1 MSHSNNMPRG
11 ETDRLGPGARQR
23 LAKRF
28 APAALSPI
36 FLGFFLLSWEGLTR
50 KSQFNPAG
58 KTEDELTLL
67 EFNGDIVRD
76 EAGHFIN
83 NPDKVQG
90 FVGPAKV
97 YQKAA
102 QELGEAWVK
111 KGTNDHGIGYLV
123 LYTVTRF
130 AAGFVAA
137 SIVAVLLGVAVGLS
151 PLLFKALNPIIQILK
166 PISPLAWMPL
176 LLYSVQ
182 DPAWT
187 ATLVVFMAALWPT
200 VANTAFGVS
209 SIREDDLRVASL
221 LELGWLRR
229 LVKVVL
235 PGAAP
240 AIVAGLRISFGSALV
255 AVVPAEML
263 LGELGVG
270 YLTWIEWNNLDI
282 SGVIFAILVVGV
294 VGLLL
299 DALFTVLSRS
309 VTYPE

>member
-1 MSHSNNMPRG
+1 
-11 ETDRLGPGARQR
+11 
-23 LAKRF
+23 
-28 APAALSPI
+28 
-36 FLGFFLLSWEGLTR
+36 
-50 KSQFNPAG
+50 
-58 KTEDELTLL
+58 
-67 EFNGDIVRD
+67 
-76 EAGHFIN
+76 
-83 NPDKVQG
+83 
-90 FVGPAKV
+90 
-97 YQKAA
+97 
-102 QELGEAWVK
+102 
-111 KGTNDHGIGYLV
+111 
-123 LYTVTRF
+123 
-130 AAGFVAA
+130 
-137 SIVAVLLGVAVGLS
+137 
-151 PLLFKALNPIIQILK
+151 
-166 PISPLAWMPL
+166 MPL

-209 SIREDDLRVASL
+209 SIREDYLRVASL

>member
-1 MSHSNNMPRG
+1 M
-11 ETDRLGPGARQR
+11 
-23 LAKRF
+23 
-28 APAALSPI
+28 
-36 FLGFFLLSWEGLTR
+36 
-50 KSQFNPAG
+50 
-58 KTEDELTLL
+58 
-67 EFNGDIVRD
+67 EFNGDIVRK
-76 EAGHFIN
+76 ESGGWVW
-83 NPDKVQG
+83 NPDKMKG
-90 FVGPAKV
+90 IPGPAAV
-97 YQKAA
+97 ARKAT
-102 QELGEAWVK
+102 QELSEAFVK

-209 SIREDDLRVASL
+209 SIREDYLRVASL